1 MKDFSSS
8 FQEKERKERKY
19 LHIEQNVRSV
29 EITHTHSHTRL
40 KERGVEESKRVTK
53 FFFKSFSK
61 EHLKEVVHLWIEEHG
76 HIGVSKA

>member
-53 FFFKSFSK
+53 FFFLRAFQYMGRAPQRGSSFMD
-61 EHLKEVVHLWIEEHG
+61 
-76 HIGVSKA
+76 